1 MWASA
6 PTEVDYVGPASRT
19 VLHLDQIDTNT
30 LTNHSNVGG
39 NIYLQ
44 IGQAY
49 FPEENWYDMVSLLLE
64 QWIPAIL
71 SFSKN
76 HTNVCKLTF
85 YDGPCYAVLCR
96 NADDRITVKCIYDQK
111 TVTEETVI
119 DFPLFLKSVVKA
131 GNKFCRLLHLQG
143 RNNDNIAASVQS

>member
-1 MWASA
+1 MI
-6 PTEVDYVGPASRT
+6 
-19 VLHLDQIDTNT
+19 LHLDQIDTNT

-96 NADDRITVKCIYDQK
+96 NADDRITVKCLYDQK
-111 TVTEETVI
+111 IVIEETVI
-119 DFPLFLKSVVKA
+119 DFTVFLKSVVKA
-131 GNKFCRLLHLQG
+131 GNKFCRLLHLQD
-143 RNNDNIAASVQS
+143 RNNDNVAASVQSLKSFTRTVEGVGPYK

>member
-1 MWASA
+1 MI
-6 PTEVDYVGPASRT
+6 
-19 VLHLDQIDTNT
+19 LHLDQIDRNT
-30 LTNHSNVGG
+30 SINDSNVGG
-39 NIYLQ
+39 SIYFQ

-49 FPEENWYDMVSLLLE
+49 FPEENWYDMASLLLE
-64 QWIPAIL
+64 HWIPAIL

-96 NADDRITVKCIYDQK
+96 NADDRITVKCLYDQK
-111 TVTEETVI
+111 IVIEETFI
-119 DFPLFLKSVVKA
+119 DFPVFLKSVVKA

-143 RNNDNIAASVQS
+143 RNNDNIAAAAKKLKEYMKTFEDE

>member
-1 MWASA
+1 MI
-6 PTEVDYVGPASRT
+6 
-19 VLHLDQIDTNT
+19 LHLDQIDANS

-44 IGQAY
+44 VGQIY
-49 FPEENWYDMVSLLLE
+49 FPEENWYDIASLLLE

-76 HTNVCKLTF
+76 HTNACKLIF
-85 YDGPCYAVLCR
+85 YDGPCCAVLCR
-96 NADDRITVKCIYDQK
+96 NVDDRITVKCFYDQK
-111 TVTEETVI
+111 IDIAETAI

-143 RNNDNIAASVQS
+143 RKNDNIAASVQLLKSLTRTVGDGGPYK

>member
-1 MWASA
+1 M
-6 PTEVDYVGPASRT
+6 EVPMI
-19 VLHLDQIDTNT
+19 LHLDQIDTNA

-44 IGQAY
+44 VGQIY
-49 FPEENWYDMVSLLLE
+49 FPEENWYDMASLLLE
-64 QWIPAIL
+64 QWIPVIL

-76 HTNVCKLTF
+76 HTNDCKLTF
-85 YDGPCYAVLCR
+85 YDGPCCAVLCR
-96 NADDRITVKCIYDQK
+96 NVDDRITVKCFYDQK
-111 TVTEETVI
+111 IDIAETVI

-143 RNNDNIAASVQS
+143 GNNDNIAVGVQKLKEYMKTFEDD